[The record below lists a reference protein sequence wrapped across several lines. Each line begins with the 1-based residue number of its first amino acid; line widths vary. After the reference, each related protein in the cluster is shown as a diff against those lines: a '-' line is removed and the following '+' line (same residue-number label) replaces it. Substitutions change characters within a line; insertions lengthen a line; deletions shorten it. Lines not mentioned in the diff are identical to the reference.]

1 MISAAAIPRIPGDMQ
16 LLAEHARQLQR
27 LGSDIA
33 DTGESVHST
42 WQGLAPVYD
51 TPEAGQ
57 LLAATGPVMSVS
69 AAMGE
74 DVTASGTI
82 LGSYAREVEEI
93 QRQLDSLRA
102 QAGDFE
108 QSIEGDD
115 SWREDGN
122 KVERANQL
130 LEQANAAWAAYQQA
144 ERKCASALNALYG
157 GQQYRANDGDGRQE
171 RGEYGYTAE
180 RLNQAAASEQGLPW
194 GRTTEQERGLFS
206 TIGHGV
212 LDVGGLVPG
221 FGEPLDGINALWY
234 AAEGDKLNAGLSA
247 AGMIPFAGWGAT
259 GGKLINKGVRS
270 VDNAPTGGGRA
281 VGPPGGGRSVGPGG
295 AEPPPPRQFV
305 TTPRGTTFPIPG
317 GWQSRPADNGK
328 GIVFQ
333 RPGATGNRDSIRIME
348 PTPDYPNGYY
358 RYYDHSNQPLD
369 VNGKPGSK
377 DATHISED
385 YKGVSKS
392 WPE

>member
-16 LLAEHARQLQR
+16 VLAEHARQLQS

-57 LLAATGPVMSVS
+57 LLAATGPVKSVS

-74 DVTASGTI
+74 DVTATGTI
-82 LGSYAREVEEI
+82 LGSYVREVEEI
-93 QRQLDSLRA
+93 QRQLDSLRT

-115 SWREDGN
+115 GWREDGD
-122 KVERANQL
+122 KVDRSNELVGQV
-130 LEQANAAWAAYQQA
+130 NAAWAAYQAA
-144 ERKCASALNALYG
+144 ERKCANALNALSG
-157 GQQYRANDGDGRQE
+157 SGQPCLAVD
-171 RGEYGYTAE
+171 YTAE
-180 RLNQAAASEQGLPW
+180 ELDQAAASEQGLPW
-194 GRTTEQERGLFS
+194 GATTEEEPGLFS

-212 LDVGGLVPG
+212 LDVGGLVPVL
-221 FGEPLDGINALWY
+221 GEPADGVNAIWY
-234 AAEGDKLNAGLSA
+234 AAEGDEVNASLSA
-247 AGMIPFAGWGAT
+247 AGMIPIGGWFAT
-259 GGKLINKGVRS
+259 GGKLVNKGVRS
-270 VDNAPTGGGRA
+270 VDNAPTGGGRPI
-281 VGPPGGGRSVGPGG
+281 GPPGGGRSGGSGG

-317 GWQSRPADNGK
+317 GWQSRPADSGK

-385 YKGVSKS
+385 YKGVIKS